1 MRDHLTD
8 MVQAL
13 PARHIVPLPLDA
25 PYWDLS
31 SDVEDE
37 IVVAAV
43 TADVVAVVAVAA
55 EEDAGDVEV
64 NEVIS

>member
-1 MRDHLTD
+1 M
-8 MVQAL
+8 
-13 PARHIVPLPLDA
+13 
-25 PYWDLS
+25 
-31 SDVEDE
+31 
-37 IVVAAV
+37 VAAV